1 MKRLL
6 LSVLALVFS
15 LSSALVGAADMKI
28 RIGVEGAYP
37 PFSEVGPDGELKG
50 FDIDIAHALCET
62 LNAECTLVQQDWDGI
77 IPALMARKY
86 DAIIASM
93 SITPERKE
101 KVDFSKKYY
110 NTPARFI
117 APKGTEI
124 QFLLEGDETGTIS
137 DESQVKFNTEALAGK
152 AIGVQRA
159 TIHDKFLT
167 DVFGDSVD
175 IKRYGTQDEVYLDL
189 QSGRIDLAIQDSVAA
204 LDGFLNKEEGEG
216 FMFVGPSFSIP
227 KWHGDGAGIAVRK
240 GDDELREALNK
251 AIDDIRASGQYDEI
265 QQKYFDFDIYGGE
278 S

>member
-6 LSVLALVFS
+6 LATCTVLFS
-15 LSSALVGAADMKI
+15 LSAATVSAADMKI

-37 PFSEVGPDGELKG
+37 PFSEVSPEGELQG
-50 FDIDIAHALCET
+50 FDIDIANALCAE

-101 KVDFSKKYY
+101 KVDFTNKYY

-117 APKGTEI
+117 DPKGTEI
-124 QFLLEGDETGTIS
+124 TFLLEGDENGTVT
-137 DESQVKFNTEALAGK
+137 DETKVKFNTEALAGK
-152 AIGVQRA
+152 SIGVQRA

-189 QSGRIDLAIQDSVAA
+189 QSGRIDLAVQDSVAA
-204 LDGFLNKEEGEG
+204 LDGFLDREEGQG
-216 FMFVGPSFSIP
+216 FQFIGPSFSIP

-240 GDDELREALNK
+240 GDDELREALNR
-251 AIDDIRASGQYDEI
+251 AIDAVRASGEYQKI
-265 QQKYFDFDIYGGE
+265 QEKYFDFDIYGGE